1 MKLTITVDT
10 SKLEKDITDKLVDE
24 EGLIGELT
32 LKGEAGCKKEAP
44 KDTGDL
50 MRSITSSIKG
60 KEGIVKTDLEYAKH
74 VIYGTSAHTITVK
87 NKKALSDINSG
98 SSHKKGVI
106 FGKRVRHPGTKPNN
120 FPARALNQ
128 IKGELPAIVKKYI
141 KVGGK

>member
-1 MKLTITVDT
+1 MKLSIDVDT
-10 SKLEKDITDKLVDE
+10 HKLISKITNDLVDE
-24 EGLIGELT
+24 DGLIRELT
-32 LKGEAGCKKEAP
+32 LKGENYCKKECP

-50 MRSITSSIKG
+50 MRSITSSLKG

-98 SSHKKGVI
+98 STHKKGVV

-128 IKGELPAIVKKYI
+128 IKGELPGIVKKYI
-141 KVGGK
+141 KVSGK

>member
-10 SKLEKDITDKLVDE
+10 NKLVKDLTDDLVDE
-24 EGLIGELT
+24 EGLIHELT
-32 LKGEAGCKKEAP
+32 LKGEANCKKEAP

-50 MRSITSSIKG
+50 MRSITSSFQG
-60 KEGIVKTDLEYAKH
+60 KDGIVKTDLEYAKH

-87 NKKALSDINSG
+87 NKKVLSDINSG
-98 SSHKKGVI
+98 STHKKGVI
-106 FGKRVRHPGTKPNN
+106 FGKTVRHPGTKPNN

-141 KVGGK
+141 KVRK

>member
-1 MKLTITVDT
+1 MKLSIDVDT
-10 SKLEKDITDKLVDE
+10 HKLISKITNDLVDE
-24 EGLIGELT
+24 DGVIRELT
-32 LKGEAGCKKEAP
+32 LKGEAECKKEAP

-50 MRSITSSIKG
+50 MRSITSSLKG

-87 NKKALSDINSG
+87 NKKVLSDINSG
-98 SSHKKGVI
+98 STKKKGAI
-106 FGKRVRHPGTKPNN
+106 FGTRVRHPGTKPNN

>member
-1 MKLTITVDT
+1 MKLTIDVNTN
-10 SKLEKDITDKLVDE
+10 KLEKDITDELVDE
-24 EGLIGELT
+24 EGLIHELT
-32 LKGEAGCKKEAP
+32 LKGEANCKKEAP

-50 MRSITSSIKG
+50 MRSITSSLKG

-98 SSHKKGVI
+98 SSKKKSVV
-106 FGKRVRHPGTKPNN
+106 FGKTVRHPGTKPNN

-128 IKGELPAIVKKYI
+128 IKGELPSIVKKYI
-141 KVGGK
+141 KLRGK

>member
-1 MKLTITVDT
+1 MRIAVDVDT
-10 SKLEKDITDKLVDE
+10 SKLVKDLTDELVDE
-24 EGLIGELT
+24 EGLIRELT
-32 LKGEAGCKKEAP
+32 LKGEAECKKEAP

-50 MRSITSSIKG
+50 MRSITSSLKG

-98 SSHKKGVI
+98 STKKKGVI
-106 FGKRVRHPGTKPNN
+106 FGKTVRHPGTSPNN

-128 IKGELPAIVKKYI
+128 IKGELPSIVKKYI
-141 KVGGK
+141 MVKK

>member
-1 MKLTITVDT
+1 MKLTIDVDT
-10 SKLEKDITDKLVDE
+10 KKLMKDITDDLVDE
-24 EGLIGELT
+24 EGVIRELT
-32 LKGEAGCKKEAP
+32 LKGEAGCKKEVP

-50 MRSITSSIKG
+50 MRSITSHFQG
-60 KEGIVKTDLEYAKH
+60 KDGIVKTDLEYVRY

-87 NKKALSDINSG
+87 NKKVLSDINSG
-98 SSHKKGVI
+98 STKKKGVV
-106 FGKRVRHPGTKPNN
+106 FGKIVRHPGTSPNN

>member
-10 SKLEKDITDKLVDE
+10 SKIEKDITDKLVDE
-24 EGLIGELT
+24 EGLIHELT
-32 LKGEAGCKKEAP
+32 LKGEANCKKEAP

-50 MRSITSSIKG
+50 MRSITSRLKG

-87 NKKALSDINSG
+87 NKKVLSDINSG
-98 SSHKKGVI
+98 STKKKGAI
-106 FGKRVRHPGTKPNN
+106 FGTKVRHPGTKPNN

>member
-1 MKLTITVDT
+1 MKLTITVNT
-10 SKLEKDITDKLVDE
+10 SKLEKDISDKLVDE

-32 LKGEAGCKKEAP
+32 LKGEANCKKEAP

-50 MRSITSSIKG
+50 MRSITSSLKG

-74 VIYGTSAHTITVK
+74 IIYGTSSYTISVK
-87 NKKALSDINSG
+87 NKKVLSDINSG
-98 SSHKKGVI
+98 STKKKGVV
-106 FGKRVRHPGTKPNN
+106 FGKTVRHPGTKPNN

>member
-10 SKLEKDITDKLVDE
+10 SKLGKDINDKLVDE
-24 EGLIGELT
+24 DGVIRELT
-32 LKGEAGCKKEAP
+32 LKGEANCKKEAP

-98 SSHKKGVI
+98 STKKKGVV
-106 FGKRVRHPGTKPNN
+106 FGKTVRHPGTKPNN

-128 IKGELPAIVKKYI
+128 IKGQLPAIVKKYI